1 MAAETERSSH
11 KVYEKDKIGEVQIAD
26 EVVAI
31 IAGLAATEVDGV
43 DSMAG
48 NITNELVG
56 KLGMKN
62 LSKGVKVEVTEEHV
76 SVNMALNLKYGY
88 SIPDVCEKVQEK
100 VKNAIENM
108 TGLTVL
114 DVNIKIAGVRLR
126 EGRIPGRP
134 GVLPFLA
141 NLFYL
146 DCVVIAV
153 GMDVKCIIL
162 VYEEI
167 RLFF

>member
-1 MAAETERSSH
+1 MATESQNGAYSF
-11 KVYEKDKIGEVQIAD
+11 KEAGVLGDIQIAD
-26 EVVAI
+26 DVIAI
-31 IAGLAATEVDGV
+31 IAGLAATEVEGV
-43 DSMAG
+43 AKMYG
-48 NITNELVG
+48 NITNELVS

-114 DVNIKIAGVRLR
+114 DVNIKIAGVS
-126 EGRIPGRP
+126 
-134 GVLPFLA
+134 
-141 NLFYL
+141 
-146 DCVVIAV
+146 
-153 GMDVKCIIL
+153 M
-162 VYEEI
+162 EEK
-167 RLFF
+167 